1 MQRLSMPTI
10 SYFYGIKI
18 TIYFNEGSHKTPHIH
33 GIYGGKDASF
43 ELENGDLIEGSLGKK
58 QDALV
63 KAWILI
69 HQQELQEL
77 WDTKTQKQIEPL
89 H

>member
-1 MQRLSMPTI
+1 MNRLSMPTI
-10 SYFYGIKI
+10 SSFYGIKI
-18 TIYFNEGSHKTPHIH
+18 TIYFNEGSHKVPHIH
-33 GIYGGKDASF
+33 GIYSGKDASF
-43 ELENGDLIEGSLGKK
+43 ELENGDLLEGSLGKK

-69 HQQELQEL
+69 HQDELIEI
-77 WDTKTQKQIEPL
+77 WRTKVQKQIEPL